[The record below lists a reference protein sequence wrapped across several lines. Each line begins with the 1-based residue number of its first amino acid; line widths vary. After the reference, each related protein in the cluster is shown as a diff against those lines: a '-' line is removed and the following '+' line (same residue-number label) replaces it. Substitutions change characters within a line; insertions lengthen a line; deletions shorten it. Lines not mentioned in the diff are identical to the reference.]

1 MFSMFIRPEVLKK
14 IREDFPEGAT
24 VEVVEFHDQYRDV
37 KARLWK
43 WSNSTISTG
52 MFRQAHGA
60 MSSVWTIPEPCTV
73 LSRTVCPWAASGA
86 STSSAELTDK

>member
-37 KARLWK
+37 PAGTRGH
-43 WSNSTISTG
+43 SPDRTAFETH
-52 MFRQAHGA
+52 R
-60 MSSVWTIPEPCTV
+60 PC
-73 LSRTVCPWAASGA
+73 
-86 STSSAELTDK
+86 